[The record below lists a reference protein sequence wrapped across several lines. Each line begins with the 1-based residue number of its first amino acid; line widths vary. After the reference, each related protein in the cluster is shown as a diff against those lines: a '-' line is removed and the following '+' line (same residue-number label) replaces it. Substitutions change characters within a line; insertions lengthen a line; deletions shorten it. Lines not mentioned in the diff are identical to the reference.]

1 MSAHPPPTP
10 AQAMQQRLSE
20 RLTPTQVQVLDESAA
35 HAGHSGNPDGQALSH
50 IRVRLRCSSLA
61 GLSKVAQHRRLHTA
75 LQGFYAQGLH
85 AVVLDTASA

>member
-1 MSAHPPPTP
+1 MSASPYTIAQIQQCLQQHFP
-10 AQAMQQRLSE
+10 AAQL
-20 RLTPTQVQVLDESAA
+20 QVWDESAA